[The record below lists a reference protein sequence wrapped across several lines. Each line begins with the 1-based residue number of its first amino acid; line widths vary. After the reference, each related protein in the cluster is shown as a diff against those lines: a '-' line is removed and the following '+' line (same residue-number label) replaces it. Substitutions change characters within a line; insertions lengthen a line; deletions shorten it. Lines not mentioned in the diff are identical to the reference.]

1 MNSRQMAGTGG
12 RGGAQKKVDNAGG
25 TRRAVTDGSK
35 KDVVLAKSPRTPG
48 SRVYTGRVVRRQR

>member
-1 MNSRQMAGTGG
+1 MAGTGG

-25 TRRAVTDGSK
+25 TRRAVTDGFK